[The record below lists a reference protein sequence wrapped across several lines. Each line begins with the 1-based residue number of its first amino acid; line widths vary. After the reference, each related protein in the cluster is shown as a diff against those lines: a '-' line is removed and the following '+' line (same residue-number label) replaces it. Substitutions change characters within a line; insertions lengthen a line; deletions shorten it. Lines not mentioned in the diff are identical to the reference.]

1 MMTVDEEIEACVRAE
16 YGRLVGVVA
25 VVTGSHAQ
33 AEDAVQE
40 AFAKAWERARKGQH
54 FDHLAGWVVTVA
66 LNHARSGRRRE
77 GSEKRAVERLGARV
91 GAERDAD
98 DAIVVRAALSTL
110 ARRQRDCVVL
120 YYFLDLDVA
129 TVAKVLE
136 ISDGTVKSALSRARG
151 KLAVLL
157 GERALEA

>member
-1 MMTVDEEIEACVRAE
+1 MMPADGEVEACVRAE

-25 VVTGSHAQ
+25 VVTGSRAQ

-91 GAERDAD
+91 ASESDAD
-98 DAIVVRAALSTL
+98 DAMVVRAALSTL

-129 TVAKVLE
+129 TVAKVLD
-136 ISDGTVKSALSRARG
+136 ISQGTVKSALARARN

-157 GERALEA
+157 GKRALEA